1 MGVRFVSNIIQN
13 TKLATLCTVLF
24 VAACT
29 TDPAP
34 RQPLPSPSP
43 ELPQARAPSRPAPAF
58 FGCANS
64 GDMHAVKAAAIGQ
77 RLMVASYACQAKDSY
92 KDFITAYRDELRASD
107 NALQDFFHRLDRE
120 AGARAVDTFKTRLAN
135 VAMLDSLADTKG
147 YCTSTKQAL
156 SVAMSLPSR
165 ELELFLLTQDFP
177 LREKVSPCNVIASR

>member
-34 RQPLPSPSP
+34 
-43 ELPQARAPSRPAPAF
+43 PQASAPSAPPPAF

-92 KDFITAYRDELRASD
+92 KDFIAVYRDELRASD
-107 NALQDFFHRLDRE
+107 DALQNFFYRLDRE

-177 LREKVSPCNVIASR
+177 LTEKVSPCNVIASR